1 MKYRTLVV
9 DDETLARKL
18 LIDHIQ
24 KLPQLEIAG
33 QCKTAIEAQTI
44 LREDTID
51 ILLLD
56 IQMPDLTGLEFLK
69 MLDKKPATIFTTAY
83 AEYAVEGYELDVV
96 DYLLKPIV
104 FERFF
109 KAINRAMEKIG
120 LSQLEQV
127 PTQVAPPLPVQ
138 ETTTRDSLFVKT
150 DQRLVQ
156 VAYEDIRYIEGLREY
171 IRIHTTTD
179 KLIVLQSLSRLLEA
193 LPNQHFARIHRSY
206 IVNITHIDSIVGNM
220 AYLGNDA
227 LPISTRTKGK
237 FSQYDQSRWTI
248 LSK

>member
-227 LPISTRTKGK
+227 LPISKGQK
-237 FSQYDQSRWTI
+237 ENF
-248 LSK
+248 LSMINRDGLF